1 MKSVCGLNLEWK
13 KVTVASI
20 PIIGFAAFSGSGK
33 TTLVSGIIPVLRD
46 RGLRIGVI
54 KHAHHNFTI
63 DTPGKD
69 SYELRIAGAEQVLIA
84 SRQRMAWVRETVA
97 EQEPQLPDLLQHYSG
112 QELDLIIVEGF
123 KHEPFTK
130 IEVHRSTLKRPLLA
144 SNDDYII
151 AVATD
156 APELLDIDIE
166 TLDLDNHIEIADF
179 ILRSMQQNLLTFA
192 FR

>member
-1 MKSVCGLNLEWK
+1 MS
-13 KVTVASI
+13 TARI

-33 TTLVSGIIPVLRD
+33 TTLVSGVIPVLRNH
-46 RGLRIGVI
+46 GLRIGVI

-69 SYELRIAGAEQVLIA
+69 SYELRNAGAEQVLIA
-84 SRQRMAWVRETVA
+84 SKQRMAWVREAVV
-97 EQEPQLPDLLQHYSG
+97 EQEPQLPDLLQHYRN

-130 IEVHRSTLKRPLLA
+130 IEVHRATLKRPLLA
-144 SNDDYII
+144 SEDRYII

-156 APELLDIDIE
+156 APESLNVDVE
-166 TLDLDNHIEIADF
+166 TLDLDNHVEIADF
-179 ILRSMQQNLLTFA
+179 ILRSMRQNSLTFA
-192 FR
+192 FQEN